1 MTGKIM
7 LASTV
12 LLLVS
17 ISGSLLLSKGF
28 GEDDLFEMVEIASFE
43 IGDSSVPEIIGDNL
57 YLLSEDKEEIENKI
71 VIYQPKV
78 WYNRSMVS
86 GRNMTD
92 IRYIQNQL
100 ILDNRQNIRVVNY
113 RIHTH
118 LLESFYNKKK
128 SKIDYD
134 MKISS
139 IMPYIIEY

>member
-1 MTGKIM
+1 MTRKIM
-7 LASTV
+7 LTATV

-28 GEDDLFEMVEIASFE
+28 EEEDLFEMVEIAKFE
-43 IGDSSVPEIIGDNL
+43 IGDSPVPKIIGDNL
-57 YLLSEDKEEIENKI
+57 YLLSEDKEEIENRI

-78 WYNRSMVS
+78 WYNKSMVS

-92 IRYIQNQL
+92 IGFNNNQL

-113 RIHTH
+113 RIHSH
-118 LLESFYNKKK
+118 LLESIYNKKK
-128 SKIDYD
+128 SNIDYD
-134 MKISS
+134 IKIST